1 MADKRFTLIPLEL
14 FEDDQ
19 SEMIFYHNHTPE
31 RENETVKYNILKKN
45 NAVVIFGMD
54 KSTCPVLIR
63 SVSRSTILFTSQLH

>member
-19 SEMIFYHNHTPE
+19 SEMVFYHNHTPK
-31 RENETVKYNILKKN
+31 ENETIKYNILKKN

-54 KSTCPVLIR
+54 KST
-63 SVSRSTILFTSQLH
+63 